1 MNRCCD
7 AARNLIYTLLRH
19 DGLVLWGMEFCKGG
33 LQSTKGV
40 PELVNSGK
48 IAE

>member
-19 DGLVLWGMEFCKGG
+19 DGLVLWGMEFCKEAYEAVGG
-33 LQSTKGV
+33 ARI
-40 PELVNSGK
+40 GK
-48 IAE
+48 SA

>member
-19 DGLVLWGMEFCKGG
+19 DGLVLWGTEFCKEAYEAAGG
-33 LQSTKGV
+33 AKIGK
-40 PELVNSGK
+40 PE
-48 IAE
+48 